1 MNIKNK
7 YCLIIDLTKYQLDK
21 LTDLMPESGLFDNF
35 GTDTIIGFR
44 CDGIAGTFGYDS
56 GDTLIS
62 YTEMMQLLGKT
73 MKEFTKSDLIKLAQ
87 TETVF
92 VKQREGMYMLVLRDR
107 AVGDIAFSLF
117 CDIRENLLANK
128 YEHLDI
134 VAVYKASDIRCL
146 NAHLKGESLTS
157 IWERIEQTPA
167 QKEMEALQDQIDKG
181 AAYMAEL
188 HEQAKRLQAKL

>member
-1 MNIKNK
+1 MKN
-7 YCLIIDLTKYQLDK
+7 QL
-21 LTDLMPESGLFDNF
+21 E
-35 GTDTIIGFR
+35 IEI
-44 CDGIAGTFGYDS
+44 
-56 GDTLIS
+56 GDTVRISDTSQYYRHQDNDNPRCEGVCIKVKGNWCYRVIWSNGETNSYNMGDLI
-62 YTEMMQLLGKT
+62 LIKKGKT

-167 QKEMEALQDQIDKG
+167 QKEMEALQAQIDKG

>member
-73 MKEFTKSDLIKLAQ
+73 MKEFTKSDLK
-87 TETVF
+87 TGMF
-92 VKQREGMYMLVLRDR
+92 VKQREGMHMLVLEDR
-107 AVGDIAFSLF
+107 AVGNTGFTLLSDV
-117 CDIRENLLANK
+117 RHNLLASVYK
-128 YEHLDI
+128 HLDI
-134 VAVYKASDIRCL
+134 VAVYKASGDGVMTDYMEG
-146 NAHLKGESLTS
+146 NELTL
-157 IWERIEQTPA
+157 IWERTEQTPA
-167 QKEMEALQDQIDKG
+167 QKEMEVLQVK
-181 AAYMAEL
+181 MNES
-188 HEQAKRLQAKL
+188 QAKMNELQAQMKVVQAKL